1 MMLNILYAGNP
12 ADWIQYSKHL
22 RVAFNKVGLDCNLIQ
37 NAGDPADVD
46 YIIYAPNGGL
56 DDFTPFVNA
65 KLVQS
70 LWAGVEV
77 PTANKT
83 LTQPLSRMVEPGLSL
98 GMADYV
104 MGHVLR
110 HHLGTDHF
118 AAAKPGEW
126 HGGLVPPLAQD
137 RMVGILGLG
146 ALGMFCA
153 QKLADFG
160 FQTCGWSRSLK
171 RDDRVGCFSGDDGL
185 AQVLAQSDIL
195 VLLLPNTP
203 ETNGVVN
210 AGAIAQ
216 MRDGVAIVNPG
227 RGPLIDDDALLAALN
242 SGKVSGATLD
252 VFHVEPLPA
261 DHPYWVHPSVLVT
274 PHIASAT
281 RTNTTSHVVAE
292 NIRRG
297 QAGEPFLNIVDMQVG
312 Y

>member
-1 MMLNILYAGNP
+1 MLNILYAANP
-12 ADWIQYSKHL
+12 ADWDEYSAQL
-22 RVAFNKVGLDCNLIQ
+22 RLAFAKFGLVYNLSQEIA
-37 NAGDPADVD
+37 NPADVD
-46 YIIYAPNGGL
+46 YIIYAPSGGL
-56 DDFTPFVNA
+56 DNFTPFVNA

-126 HGGLVPPLAQD
+126 HESFIPPLAQD

-153 QKLADFG
+153 HKLADFG
-160 FQTCGWSRSLK
+160 FRTCGWSRSLK
-171 RDDRVGCFSGDDGL
+171 TDDRVGCFSGDDGL
-185 AQVLAQSDIL
+185 AHVLAQSDIL

-203 ETNGVVN
+203 DTNGIVN
-210 AGAIAQ
+210 ADTIAQ
-216 MRDGVAIVNPG
+216 MRDGVAIINPG
-227 RGPLIDDDALLAALN
+227 RGPLIDDDALLSALD

-252 VFHVEPLPA
+252 VFDVEPLRD
-261 DHPYWVHPSVLVT
+261 DHPYWLHPSVLVT
-274 PHIASAT
+274 PHIASST
-281 RTNTTSHVVAE
+281 RTNTACDVVAE

-297 QAGEPFLNIVDMQVG
+297 QASEPFLNIVDMQAG

>member
-1 MMLNILYAGNP
+1 MLNILYAANP
-12 ADWIQYSKHL
+12 DDWDEYGAQL
-22 RVAFNKVGLDCNLIQ
+22 RVAFDEAGLVCNLIQ
-37 NAGDPADVD
+37 DAANPEDVD
-46 YIIYAPNGGL
+46 YIIYAPSGGL

-118 AAAKPGEW
+118 AAAKPGVW
-126 HGGLVPPLAQD
+126 HEGLIPPLAQD

-153 QKLADFG
+153 HKLADFG

-171 RDDRVGCFSGDDGL
+171 TDDRVGCFSGDDGL

-203 ETNGVVN
+203 DTYHVVN
-210 AGAIAQ
+210 ADSIAQ

-227 RGPLIDDDALLAALN
+227 RGPLIDDDALIDGLD

-252 VFHVEPLPA
+252 VFAIEPLPE
-261 DHPYWVHPSVLVT
+261 DHPYWVHPKVLVT

-281 RTNTTSHVVAE
+281 RTNTACDVVAE

-297 QAGEPFLNIVDMQVG
+297 EAGELFLNIVDMKAG

>member
-1 MMLNILYAGNP
+1 MNILYAGNP
-12 ADWIQYSKHL
+12 ADWDEYNAQL
-22 RVAFNKVGLDCNLIQ
+22 RVAFDKVGFEYELSQTVN
-37 NAGDPADVD
+37 DPADVD

-77 PTANKT
+77 PSANAT

-110 HHLGTDHF
+110 HHLGTDRF
-118 AAAKPGEW
+118 ARVKDGEW
-126 HGGLVPPLAQD
+126 LGDFIPPLAQD

-153 QKLADFG
+153 HKLADFG

-171 RDDRVGCFSGDDGL
+171 SDDRVACYSGNDGL

-195 VLLLPNTP
+195 VLLLPNTA

-210 AGAIAQ
+210 ADTIAQ

-227 RGPLIDDDALLAALN
+227 RGPLIDDDALLDALD

-252 VFHVEPLPA
+252 VFDVEPLPT
-261 DHPYWVHPSVLVT
+261 DHPYWRHPSVLVT

-281 RTNTTSHVVAE
+281 RTSTACDVVAE
-292 NIRRG
+292 NISRG
-297 QAGEPFLNIVDMQVG
+297 QAGEPFLNIVDMQAG

>member
-12 ADWIQYSKHL
+12 ADWTEYSAQL
-22 RVAFNKVGLDCNLIQ
+22 RVAFDKAGLDYDLCQ
-37 NAGDPADVD
+37 TASDPADVD

-56 DDFTPFVNA
+56 DDFTPYVNA

-126 HGGLVPPLAQD
+126 HEGLVPPLAQD

-153 QKLADFG
+153 HKLADFG

-171 RDDRVGCFSGDDGL
+171 SDDRVGCFSGDDGL

-210 AGAIAQ
+210 ADTIAQ
-216 MRDGVAIVNPG
+216 MRDGVAIINPG
-227 RGPLIDDDALLAALN
+227 RGPLINDDALIAALN

-252 VFHVEPLPA
+252 VFDVEPLPA

-281 RTNTTSHVVAE
+281 RTNTACDVVAE

-297 QAGEPFLNIVDMQVG
+297 QAGQPFLNIVDMNAG

>member
-1 MMLNILYAGNP
+1 MLNILYAGNP
-12 ADWIQYSKHL
+12 DEWDEYSAQL
-22 RVAFNKVGLDCNLIQ
+22 RVAFDKVGFEYSLRQAIS
-37 NAGDPADVD
+37 DPKDVD
-46 YIIYAPNGGL
+46 FIIYSPNGGL

-83 LTQPLSRMVEPGLSL
+83 LTQPLARMVEPGLSL

-104 MGHVLR
+104 MGHVMR
-110 HHLGTDHF
+110 HHLGTDRF
-118 AAAKPGEW
+118 ATANAGEW
-126 HGGLVPPLAQD
+126 LGELIPPLAQD
-137 RMVGILGLG
+137 RTVGILGLG

-153 QKLADFG
+153 HKLADFG
-160 FQTCGWSRSLK
+160 FQTCGWSRTLK
-171 RDDRVGCFSGDDGL
+171 TDDRVACFSGDDGL
-185 AQVLAQSDIL
+185 QTVLEQSDIL
-195 VLLLPNTP
+195 VLLLPNTAD
-203 ETNGVVN
+203 THQLIN
-210 AGAIAQ
+210 AHSIAQ

-227 RGPLIDDDALLAALN
+227 RGPLIDDNALLNAMD

-252 VFHVEPLPA
+252 VFSTEPLPA

-281 RTNTTSHVVAE
+281 RTNTACDVVAE

-297 QAGEPFLNIVDMQVG
+297 AAGEPFLNIVDTQAG

>member
-1 MMLNILYAGNP
+1 MLNILYAGNP
-12 ADWIQYSKHL
+12 ADWDEYRAQL
-22 RVAFNKVGLDCNLIQ
+22 RISFEKAGFDYNLSHAIS
-37 NAGDPADVD
+37 DPKDVD
-46 YIIYAPNGGL
+46 YIIYSPNGGL
-56 DDFTPFVNA
+56 DDFTPYVNA

-83 LTQPLSRMVEPGLSL
+83 LTQPLARMVEPGLSL

-126 HGGLVPPLAQD
+126 NEGLVPPLAQD
-137 RMVGILGLG
+137 RMIGILGLG

-153 QKLADFG
+153 HKLADFG
-160 FQTCGWSRSLK
+160 FQTCGWSRTLK
-171 RDDRVGCFSGDDGL
+171 SDERVECFSGDDGL
-185 AQVLAQSDIL
+185 QTVLEQSDIL
-195 VLLLPNTP
+195 VLLLPNT
-203 ETNGVVN
+203 TGTHHLIN
-210 AGAIAQ
+210 AKTISK

-227 RGPLIDDDALLAALN
+227 RGPLIDDSALLAALD

-252 VFHVEPLPA
+252 VFDVEPLPA

-281 RTNTTSHVVAE
+281 RTNTACDIVAE
-292 NIRRG
+292 NIHRG
-297 QAGEPFLNIVDMQVG
+297 QAGEPFLNIVDMKAG